1 MWTFKIKSLVMVFL
15 MIILNTLL
23 AFGQD
28 VPLDSMKTPESPAFM
43 LLGISPTNFSK
54 PETPNAFAVN
64 VLNGFSNKDIVPQN
78 FAIETAP
85 YWWFQQYNLT
95 FYEYINPGIWQ
106 SIQQNFSFSAATS
119 KISSAPGGTFL
130 AGGVR
135 TIICPGSY
143 DSGKLDS
150 LVNEYYKQSIKQDFY
165 TNIVESDINNKN
177 YNLDSIIEKELKE
190 YTKPKKI
197 NISNEELQ
205 KKLDEIR
212 TVKNNYFKTKK
223 KETNEIEEIVEEQEV
238 GQIDDRRRKFLKVL
252 TSTGL
257 ATVLLYF
264 LNAKKAQAAFF
275 GSVPGPGTISIK
287 DSEGKKIDPAVNS
300 PTDGYTVSNVDD
312 DTFPNYY
319 GFINKDSNWY
329 IQMAGSDG
337 TFLFANNS
345 NNTVDSYSDA
355 WTGRTTLTYN
365 SFDVAF

>member
-1 MWTFKIKSLVMVFL
+1 MLMKRDGVWKKILLKILGIYDLLIISTMVIVALKTVKSIGQVFL
-15 MIILNTLL
+15 
-23 AFGQD
+23 AFLFLPVFFFFTQEIR
-28 VPLDSMKTPESPAFM
+28 K
-43 LLGISPTNFSK
+43 
-54 PETPNAFAVN
+54 
-64 VLNGFSNKDIVPQN
+64 QN
-78 FAIETAP
+78 FKFRKILIIYGLILGVVVTLANLIAIRH
-85 YWWFQQYNLT
+85 WSDLWL
-95 FYEYINPGIWQ
+95 
-106 SIQQNFSFSAATS
+106 
-119 KISSAPGGTFL
+119 
-130 AGGVR
+130 
-135 TIICPGSY
+135 
-143 DSGKLDS
+143 
-150 LVNEYYKQSIKQDFY
+150 
-165 TNIVESDINNKN
+165 NIVLIPLPI
-177 YNLDSIIEKELKE
+177 YFILII
-190 YTKPKKI
+190 
-197 NISNEELQ
+197 
-205 KKLDEIR
+205 
-212 TVKNNYFKTKK
+212 KTKK